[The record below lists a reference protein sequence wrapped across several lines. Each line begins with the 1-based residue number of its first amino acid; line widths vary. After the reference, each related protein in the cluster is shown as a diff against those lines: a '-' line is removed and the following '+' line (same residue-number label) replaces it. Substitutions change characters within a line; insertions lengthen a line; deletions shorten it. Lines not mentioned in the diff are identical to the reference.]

1 MVTLDLMVLIAY
13 MVGILAAGFWAKRK
27 VTNQE
32 EFLVAGRRV
41 GPWLYAGTLAAI
53 VLGGA
58 STVGGSGTAVVVLLL
73 AQGIDSGAPI
83 YAGLGLGLASYIV
96 VSFATRPSDPG
107 MKSPAGPE
115 AMVKS

>member
-13 MVGILAAGFWAKRK
+13 MVGILAAGIWAKRK
-27 VTNQE
+27 VTSQE

-58 STVGGSGTAVVVLLL
+58 STVGGVRLGR
-73 AQGIDSGAPI
+73 AP
-83 YAGLGLGLASYIV
+83 ASFGLWIGKERDGSSRA
-96 VSFATRPSDPG
+96 
-107 MKSPAGPE
+107 
-115 AMVKS
+115 